1 MKLRWAKLSAGS
13 EKHLYEALRVYEVQ
27 FGTLDMDYLAKLLEA
42 LALQD
47 YWKHLVQKAAP
58 S

>member
-1 MKLRWAKLSAGS
+1 MNKLAGGR
-13 EKHLYEALRVYEVQ
+13 EKHLYDALRVYEVQ
-27 FGTLDMDYLAKLLEA
+27 FGTLDMDYLAKWLEA
-42 LALQD
+42 LALQE